1 MTDLI
6 GKIVKIRTPFYN
18 INSRRTEF
26 KSRPGLV
33 IGNYGSTDNDYI
45 VLPISKVSNERM
57 RHPEYDL
64 AIDPYLYPLAHLTSF
79 SYIRCHKQSTI
90 NRANISATICDFKDL
105 YEEKYIEALL
115 LLEKFGKE
123 KLTNAL

>member
-18 INSRRTEF
+18 INTKRTEF

-45 VLPISKVSNERM
+45 VLPISKVSNEYM

-64 AIDPYLYPLAHLTSF
+64 AIDPSLYPLAHLTSF
-79 SYIRCHKQSTI
+79 SYIRCHKQATI
-90 NRANISATICDFKDL
+90 NRTNISNVICDFKEL
-105 YEEKYIEALL
+105 YGEKYFEALL
-115 LLEKFGKE
+115 LLEKFDQL
-123 KLTNAL
+123 KLNNAL

>member
-18 INSRRTEF
+18 IDSKKTEF
-26 KSRPGLV
+26 KSRPELV

-45 VLPISKVSNERM
+45 VLPISKVSNKRM

-64 AIDPYLYPLAHLTSF
+64 AIDPSLYPLAHLTSF
-79 SYIRCHKQSTI
+79 SYIRCHKQATI
-90 NRANISATICDFKDL
+90 NRTNISNVICDFKEL
-105 YEEKYIEALL
+105 YENKYIETLL
-115 LLEKFGKE
+115 LLEKFDKE
-123 KLTNAL
+123 KLTDAL